1 MSEMVKENKSMQP
14 VDINITDEN
23 DSEDKKHKNEHGSE
37 RKSKSH
43 LDLRIDTKLA
53 NQQHEE
59 HEEHEEDEED
69 EDMEPIVVREE
80 SLSDVSILDNTI
92 DPAYV
97 AFVDNLR
104 CMIKQRK
111 LLISDE
117 LTFMEALKYAIELV
131 EFGIKLDGSTKKKY
145 VIFGLRRIVK
155 HLDGIDESVKYVILK
170 NLDNGMVGSTIDL
183 IVSASKSKLKLNRPV
198 YLFFKKWFV
207 KVNLWL
213 CT

>member
-1 MSEMVKENKSMQP
+1 MSEMVKEKSMQP

-23 DSEDKKHKNEHGSE
+23 ESE
-37 RKSKSH
+37 RKSKSQ

-59 HEEHEEDEED
+59 HEED

-80 SLSDVSILDNTI
+80 SISDVSISDNTI

-155 HLDGIDESVKYVILK
+155 HLDGLDESVKYVILK
-170 NLDNGMVGSTIDL
+170 NLDNGMIGSTIDL

>member
-1 MSEMVKENKSMQP
+1 MSEMVKEKSMQP

-23 DSEDKKHKNEHGSE
+23 ESE
-37 RKSKSH
+37 RKSKSQ

-59 HEEHEEDEED
+59 HEED

-80 SLSDVSILDNTI
+80 SISDVSISDNTI
-92 DPAYV
+92 DPVYV

-155 HLDGIDESVKYVILK
+155 HLDGLDESVKYVILK
-170 NLDNGMVGSTIDL
+170 NLDNGMIGSTIDL